1 LLGKM
6 ILQSRYLH
14 NKRKKL
20 VKFIHAAD
28 IHLDS
33 PLTGLS
39 AYPDA
44 PVEMLRTATRDAFTN
59 LVNEAIEQPVDFM
72 VIAGDLY
79 DGTWK
84 DHNTGIYFCKE
95 MGRLKKAGIP
105 VYLLFGNHDAE
116 SEMTKKLQLPDNVF
130 TFDTRKPCTFRLEDL
145 KVALHGRSFKE
156 KETIENLVTGY
167 PDPVTGMFNI
177 GVLHTALEGNSAHA
191 NYAPCSL
198 DELHA
203 KGYHYWALGHVHE
216 HQIWK
221 GASTVVFPGNL
232 QGRHIRETGPRGAI
246 MVTADEFDIQEIKR
260 LFVDVLRWY
269 SLEVNVAD
277 CNSLFDV
284 VSAIGKELERIVEN
298 NASTIP
304 AAIRVTVTGKTPA
317 HGDLFGLE
325 SQLRA
330 EVLALAVTI
339 GAERLWI
346 EKVKVATSAVDDGE
360 AVRARADALSDLQD
374 LLHAAESDPG
384 FLKNLQEELLSLV
397 NKTPLELQTSV
408 PYFKAIRAGDLV
420 DLVREVRPGL
430 VSHLAK
436 VE

>member
-1 LLGKM
+1 
-6 ILQSRYLH
+6 
-14 NKRKKL
+14 

-59 LVNEAIEQPVDFM
+59 LVSEAIEQQVDFM

-79 DGTWK
+79 DGAWK

-95 MGRLKKAGIP
+95 MGRLKKSGIP
-105 VYLLFGNHDAE
+105 VYVLFGNHDAE
-116 SEMTKKLQLPDNVF
+116 SEMTKKLQLPDNVH
-130 TFDTRKPCTFRLEDL
+130 TFDTRKPTTFRLEHI

-156 KETIENLVTGY
+156 RETLENLASGY
-167 PDPVTGMFNI
+167 PPPVPGMFNI

-216 HQIWK
+216 HQIWT

-246 MVTADEFDIQEIKR
+246 IVTADEVGVQEIKR
-260 LFVDVLRWY
+260 LFVDVLRWT
-269 SLEVNVAD
+269 SLEVNVTA
-277 CNSLFDV
+277 CNSLSEV
-284 VSAIGKELERIVEN
+284 VSAIGKALENIIEN
-298 NASTIP
+298 SPSTIP
-304 AAIRVTVTGKTPA
+304 AAVRIIVTGKTSA

-325 SQLRA
+325 AQLRA
-330 EVLALAVTI
+330 EVLALAAVI

-346 EKVKVATSAVDDGE
+346 EKVKVSTLAADDGE
-360 AVRARADALSDLQD
+360 AVRARTDALSDLQYLLEAAETDPDFLQSLQED
-374 LLHAAESDPG
+374 LLG
-384 FLKNLQEELLSLV
+384 LV
-397 NKTPLELQTSV
+397 NKAPLELQTMV
-408 PYFKAIRAGDLV
+408 PYFKAIRAGDLME
-420 DLVREVRPGL
+420 LIREVRPGL
-430 VSHLAK
+430 VSFLTK

>member
-1 LLGKM
+1 M
-6 ILQSRYLH
+6 
-14 NKRKKL
+14 
-20 VKFIHAAD
+20 KFIHAAD

-39 AYPDA
+39 AYADA
-44 PVEMLRTATRDAFTN
+44 PVEMLRTATRDAFSN
-59 LVNEAIEQPVDFM
+59 LVNEAIEQSVDFM

-105 VYLLFGNHDAE
+105 VYVLFGNHDAE

-156 KETIENLVTGY
+156 KETLENLVTGY
-167 PDPVTGMFNI
+167 PAPVPGMFNI

-191 NYAPCSL
+191 TYAPCSL

-216 HQIWK
+216 YQIWE

-232 QGRHIRETGPRGAI
+232 QGRHIRETGSRGAMI
-246 MVTADEFDIQEIKR
+246 VTADEYGIQEIKR
-260 LFVDVLRWY
+260 LFVDVLRWH
-269 SLEVNVAD
+269 SLEVNVAE
-277 CNSLFDV
+277 CNSLFEV
-284 VSAIGKELERIVEN
+284 VSAIGKALDRLVEN
-298 NASTIP
+298 SASTIP
-304 AAIRVTVTGKTPA
+304 TAVRVTVIGKTPA

-330 EVLALAVTI
+330 EVLALAVAM

-374 LLHAAESDPG
+374 LLQAAESDVD
-384 FLKNLQEELLSLV
+384 FLKSLQEDLLGLV
-397 NKTPLELQTSV
+397 NKAPLELQTAV
-408 PYFKAIRAGDLV
+408 PYFKAIRTSDLV
-420 DLVREVRPGL
+420 GLIREVRPGL

-436 VE
+436 AE

>member
-1 LLGKM
+1 M
-6 ILQSRYLH
+6 
-14 NKRKKL
+14 
-20 VKFIHAAD
+20 KFIHAAD

-39 AYPDA
+39 DYPDA

-59 LVNEAIEQPVDFM
+59 LVTEAIEQAVDFM

-79 DGTWK
+79 DGAWK

-95 MGRLKKAGIP
+95 MGRLKKVGIP
-105 VYLLFGNHDAE
+105 VYVLFGNHDAE
-116 SEMTKKLQLPDNVF
+116 SEMTKKLELPDNVS
-130 TFDTRKPCTFRLEDL
+130 TFDTRKSTTFRLENL

-156 KETIENLVTGY
+156 KETLENLASGY
-167 PDPVTGMFNI
+167 PAPAPGMFNI

-203 KGYHYWALGHVHE
+203 KGYQYWALGHVHE
-216 HQIWK
+216 YQIWQ

-232 QGRHIRETGPRGAI
+232 QGRHIRETGPRGAVL
-246 MVTADEFDIQEIKR
+246 VTVDESGVPEVER
-260 LFVDVLRWY
+260 LFVDVLRWR
-269 SLEVNVAD
+269 SLEVDVTD
-277 CNSLFDV
+277 CNALSEV
-284 VSAIGKELERIVEN
+284 VGAIGKALERLAAN
-298 NASTIP
+298 SASTIP
-304 AAIRVTVTGKTPA
+304 VAVRVAVTGKTAA

-330 EVLALAVTI
+330 EVLALAAAM

-346 EKVKVATSAVDDGE
+346 EKVRVSTSAADDGE

-374 LLHAAESDPG
+374 LLEAAETDPD
-384 FLKNLQEELLSLV
+384 FLKSLQEELLGLV
-397 NKTPLELQTSV
+397 NKAPLELQTAV
-408 PYFKAIRAGDLV
+408 PYFKDIRSGDLV
-420 DLVREVRPGL
+420 GLVREVRPGL
-430 VSHLAK
+430 VAHLAK

>member
-1 LLGKM
+1 M
-6 ILQSRYLH
+6 
-14 NKRKKL
+14 
-20 VKFIHAAD
+20 KFIHAAD

-59 LVNEAIEQPVDFM
+59 LVSEAIEQQVDFM

-79 DGTWK
+79 DGAWK

-95 MGRLKKAGIP
+95 MGRLKKSGIP
-105 VYLLFGNHDAE
+105 VYVLFGNHDAE
-116 SEMTKKLQLPDNVF
+116 SEMTKKLQLPDNVH
-130 TFDTRKPCTFRLEDL
+130 TFDTRKPTTFRLEHV

-156 KETIENLVTGY
+156 RETLENLAAGY
-167 PDPVTGMFNI
+167 PPPIPGMFNI

-216 HQIWK
+216 HQIWT

-246 MVTADEFDIQEIKR
+246 IVTADEVGVQDIKR
-260 LFVDVLRWY
+260 LFVDVLRWT
-269 SLEVNVAD
+269 SLEVNVTA
-277 CNSLFDV
+277 CYSLSEV
-284 VSAIGKELERIVEN
+284 VSAIGKALENIIETSP
-298 NASTIP
+298 STIP
-304 AAIRVTVTGKTPA
+304 TAVRIIVTGKTPA

-330 EVLALAVTI
+330 EVLALAAVL

-346 EKVKVATSAVDDGE
+346 EKVKVGTSAGDDGE
-360 AVRARADALSDLQD
+360 AVRARTDALSDLQSLLEAAETDADFLQSLQED
-374 LLHAAESDPG
+374 LLG
-384 FLKNLQEELLSLV
+384 LV
-397 NKTPLELQTSV
+397 NKAPLELQTMV
-408 PYFKAIRAGDLV
+408 PYFKAIRAGDLME
-420 DLVREVRPGL
+420 LIREVRPGL
-430 VSHLAK
+430 VSYLTK

>member
-1 LLGKM
+1 M
-6 ILQSRYLH
+6 
-14 NKRKKL
+14 
-20 VKFIHAAD
+20 KFIHAAD

-39 AYPDA
+39 AYADA

-59 LVNEAIEQPVDFM
+59 LITEAIEQQVNFM

-130 TFDTRKPCTFRLEDL
+130 TFDTRKPSTFCLDHL

-156 KETIENLVTGY
+156 KETLENLATGY
-167 PDPVTGMFNI
+167 PSPVPGMFNI
-177 GVLHTALEGNSAHA
+177 GVLHTALEGNAAHA
-191 NYAPCSL
+191 TYAPCSL

-216 HQIWK
+216 HQIFE

-232 QGRHIRETGPRGAI
+232 QGRHIRETGPRGAVI
-246 MVTADEFDIQEIKR
+246 VTAGEHGIQDINR
-260 LFVDVLRWY
+260 LFVDVLRWA
-269 SLEVNVAD
+269 SLDVNVTE
-277 CNSLFDV
+277 CQSLTEV
-284 VSAIGKELERIVEN
+284 VRVIGKALDELVDSSS
-298 NASTIP
+298 STIP
-304 AAIRVTVTGKTPA
+304 TAVRVTVIGKTAA

-325 SQLRA
+325 LQLRS
-330 EVLALAVTI
+330 EVLALAVAR

-346 EKVKVATSAVDDGE
+346 EKVKVATSAADDGE

-374 LLHAAESDPG
+374 LLQAAESDPD
-384 FLKNLQEELLSLV
+384 FLKSLQEELLGLV
-397 NKTPLELQTSV
+397 NKAPLELQTTV
-408 PYFKAIRAGDLV
+408 PYFKAIRSGDLEG
-420 DLVREVRPGL
+420 LVREVRPGL

>member
-1 LLGKM
+1 
-6 ILQSRYLH
+6 
-14 NKRKKL
+14 
-20 VKFIHAAD
+20 
-28 IHLDS
+28 
-33 PLTGLS
+33 
-39 AYPDA
+39 
-44 PVEMLRTATRDAFTN
+44 
-59 LVNEAIEQPVDFM
+59 
-72 VIAGDLY
+72 
-79 DGTWK
+79 
-84 DHNTGIYFCKE
+84 
-95 MGRLKKAGIP
+95 
-105 VYLLFGNHDAE
+105 
-116 SEMTKKLQLPDNVF
+116 
-130 TFDTRKPCTFRLEDL
+130 
-145 KVALHGRSFKE
+145 
-156 KETIENLVTGY
+156 
-167 PDPVTGMFNI
+167 MFNI

-203 KGYHYWALGHVHE
+203 KSYHYWALGHVHE

-221 GASTVVFPGNL
+221 GVSTVVFPGNL

-246 MVTADEFDIQEIKR
+246 IVTADEFDIQEIKR
-260 LFVDVLRWY
+260 LFVDVLRWT
-269 SLEVNVAD
+269 SLEVNVAE
-277 CNSLFDV
+277 CNSLFEV
-284 VSAIGKELERIVEN
+284 VSAIGKALEKIVEN

-304 AAIRVTVTGKTPA
+304 AAIRITVTGKTPA

-346 EKVKVATSAVDDGE
+346 EKVKVATSAVDDDE

-374 LLHAAESDPG
+374 LLQAAESDPG
-384 FLKNLQEELLSLV
+384 FLKSLQEELLSLV
-397 NKTPLELQTSV
+397 NKAPLELQTSV

-420 DLVREVRPGL
+420 VDLVREVRPGL